1 MLRLYFSLF
10 LAFFSISNPLSA
22 QTTPYFETPKK
33 QFTLPFELA
42 HNLVIIPVYIQ
53 GIRFHFILDTGVNY
67 TLLFVNHKT
76 DLAHFDTHP
85 ILITGLG
92 KGVPVEAYKT
102 TGHAIRIGKMT
113 LNDQTILLFDKEN
126 YAFAKKMGTQIDGV
140 IGAAFF
146 KDIVATINYS
156 KKKIKISSVENF
168 TAPKS
173 KKLKEIPLEFHNNKP
188 LIRAKVTQ
196 NDQDFEGTFLLDSGS
211 SDALWLFE
219 NRMDHFDE
227 PLFFEDYLGHGING
241 DVYGKRSKIDV
252 FDLDFIKL
260 KQVKVAYPEQN
271 ALINMT
277 LKDDRLGSIG
287 GELLSRFSVTL
298 DYTNKKLYLRKSTRV
313 KAPFYYNMSGI
324 SLEHDGVE
332 MIKQRTHTPNRIN
345 DQDSNTTGSIE
356 IFLRD
361 QFTIRLTPVVV
372 IAQVRPD
379 SPAAQ
384 SGIQV
389 GDQLLRV
396 NGKNVRFLKL
406 DQINGLMQIK
416 PGSQLRLKIRRDG
429 HIFHKS
435 FRVTSLLE

>member
-1 MLRLYFSLF
+1 
-10 LAFFSISNPLSA
+10 
-22 QTTPYFETPKK
+22 
-33 QFTLPFELA
+33 
-42 HNLVIIPVYIQ
+42 
-53 GIRFHFILDTGVNY
+53 
-67 TLLFVNHKT
+67 
-76 DLAHFDTHP
+76 
-85 ILITGLG
+85 
-92 KGVPVEAYKT
+92 
-102 TGHAIRIGKMT
+102 MT

-156 KKKIKISSVENF
+156 KKKIKISSIENF

-429 HIFHKS
+429 HILHKS